1 MCYNTTDQLI
11 AINKK
16 EINMA
21 PQNKGRKSAKNI
33 NQGEAPKN
41 GEEQTKKVEQTEVV
55 DQLDAPLTG
64 SGEVKAPE
72 GGETESGQ
80 ADPESDAQANPEPTP
95 EQEAPVVLDP
105 TPVVE
110 DPQEEAQVG
119 VFSTSVDSAV
129 GIAVQRS
136 MEHFIEYHTGD
147 TASTPKGAL
156 NAANNLQRA
165 YVLAITAGDD
175 AKSLLLD
182 IMQVMHDN
190 KAAFNAHT
198 LYQSAPSNDHSFY
211 MAFTQWLYEVT
222 RNPRRQ
228 WGKAMGEL
236 GHPATQRI
244 MGLSPNPKVSV
255 GFETFINSMY
265 ES

>member
-1 MCYNTTDQLI
+1 
-11 AINKK
+11 
-16 EINMA
+16 MA
-21 PQNKGRKSAKNI
+21 PQNKGRKSAKNVT
-33 NQGEAPKN
+33 QGEAPKN
-41 GEEQTKKVEQTEVV
+41 SEEQKGKVEQTEVV

-64 SGEVKAPE
+64 SGEVQTPE
-72 GGETESGQ
+72 GGETESNPK
-80 ADPESDAQANPEPTP
+80 DPESDTQANPE
-95 EQEAPVVLDP
+95 QDAPVVLDP

-110 DPQEEAQVG
+110 DPQEVAVVG
-119 VFSTSVDSAV
+119 GFSTSVGSAV

-136 MEHFIEYHTGD
+136 MEHFIGYHTGD
-147 TASTPKGAL
+147 SASTPKGAL
-156 NAANNLQRA
+156 DAANNLQRA
-165 YVLAITAGDD
+165 YVLAITAGED
-175 AKSLLLD
+175 AKPLLLD
-182 IMQVMHDN
+182 IMQAMHDN
-190 KAAFNAHT
+190 KDAFNAHT

-244 MGLSPNPKVSV
+244 MGLSPNPNVSV